1 MLSLDEWIALLETGK
16 ATVEAQVIV
25 TSCVVAVAL
34 IVTFVYENWLRKVI
48 EKIIWLFI
56 WPAAFIYLC
65 VCGIG
70 TWNAGECTLDLSF
83 FITADHTMTV
93 GNVLADYLF

>member
-1 MLSLDEWIALLETGK
+1 MHYDIVPVRIYAYGVRATECPFEAAGGYTALPAGIPGGRYS
-16 ATVEAQVIV
+16 V
-25 TSCVVAVAL
+25 
-34 IVTFVYENWLRKVI
+34 ND
-48 EKIIWLFI
+48 IIWIFV
-56 WPAAFIYLC
+56 WPAAFIYLS

-70 TWNAGECTLDLSF
+70 TWNAGECTLDISF